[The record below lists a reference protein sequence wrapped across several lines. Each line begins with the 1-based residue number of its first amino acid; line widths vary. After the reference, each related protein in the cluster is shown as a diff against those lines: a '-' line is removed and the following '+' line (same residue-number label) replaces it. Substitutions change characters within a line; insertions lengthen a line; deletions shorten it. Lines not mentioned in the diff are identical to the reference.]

1 MKNYLLTVLVSVVF
15 LFFNTIE
22 SSAQVEETKVWTLN
36 ECIEYA
42 FENNIQIQQTA
53 ISNQISKAN
62 LSESKFATLPTLN
75 GFANHVYNFGQT
87 IDPFTNS
94 FATSQVQSN
103 ALSLSTSLLVFNGF
117 QNINNIKRNQADYN
131 ASMQELERIKNDISL
146 NITNFYLQILFN
158 KELVENSEN
167 QLKVTQV
174 QVERIQKLVDV
185 GNMPEGNLRE
195 IEAQQASEELQ
206 LINAKNQLMLSKLS
220 LAQLLR
226 IENARTFDIEEPNLE
241 NFEGRSSLI
250 PASDL
255 YETALDIM
263 PEIKSAE
270 YSFYSAEK
278 STQIAKSGYYP
289 RLVLNGSLG
298 SGYSGANTEITNISN
313 PRYVPTLDRV
323 QNTNQFIETLTSDI
337 TRQQKKWDD
346 QLDDNFNQSIGL
358 SLNIPIFNGLSAR
371 RNVERAK
378 LNAESAALEL
388 ENAKLSLRQNIETA
402 HTEAVAAL
410 KRFHAAEKS
419 VNSLKL
425 SFEYTQKRFD
435 VGAVNSFDFNNEKNR
450 LSNAESEL
458 LQAKY
463 EYIFR
468 TKVLDFYKGEALN
481 LE

>member
-1 MKNYLLTVLVSVVF
+1 MKNYIFPVLVSI
-15 LFFNTIE
+15 LFFLASAIE
-22 SSAQVEETKVWTLN
+22 TSAQVQESKIWTLN

-53 ISNQISKAN
+53 INNQISKAN
-62 LSESKFATLPTLN
+62 LSESKYATLPTLN

-117 QNINNIKRNQADYN
+117 QNINTIKRNQADYN

-167 QLKVTQV
+167 QLKVTEQ

-226 IENARTFDIEEPNLE
+226 MEDARTFEIEEPNLE
-241 NFEGRSSLI
+241 NFQGKSGLI
-250 PASDL
+250 PASAL

-298 SGYSGANTEITNISN
+298 SGYSGANTEITDISN

>member
-1 MKNYLLTVLVSVVF
+1 MKNYLFPVLVSILLLLSTSKATF
-15 LFFNTIE
+15 
-22 SSAQVEETKVWTLN
+22 AQTELEKVWTLN

-42 FENNIQIQQTA
+42 FQNNIQIQQTS
-53 ISNQISKAN
+53 ISNEISKIN
-62 LSESKFATLPTLN
+62 LSESKFALLPTLN

-94 FATSQVQSN
+94 FATNQVQSN

-117 QNINNIKRNQADYN
+117 QNINTIKRNEADYK
-131 ASMQELERIKNDISL
+131 ASEQELERIKNDISL

-158 KELVENSEN
+158 KELVENSDN
-167 QLKVTQV
+167 QLKVTEQ

-206 LINAKNQLMLSKLS
+206 LINAKNQLMLSKLN

-226 IENARTFDIEEPNLE
+226 IEDSRTFEVQEPNLE
-241 NFEGRSSLI
+241 NFQGKSELI
-250 PASDL
+250 PAAAL
-255 YETALDIM
+255 YETALGIM

-270 YSFYSAEK
+270 YSYFSAEK
-278 STQIAKSGYYP
+278 STQIARAGYYP
-289 RLVLNGSLG
+289 RLTLNGSMG
-298 SGYSGANTEITNISN
+298 SGYSGANTEVIGFTDA
-313 PRYVPTLDRV
+313 RYTPSSDRV
-323 QNTNQFIETLTSDI
+323 IGTNNFIEKLSADVI
-337 TRQQKKWDD
+337 REEKAWDD
-346 QLDDNFNQSIGL
+346 QLDDNFNKSLGL
-358 SLNIPIFNGLSAR
+358 SLNVPIFNGLSAR
-371 RNVERAK
+371 KSVERAK
-378 LNAESAALEL
+378 LNAESVALEL
-388 ENAKLSLRQNIETA
+388 ENAKLRLRQNIETA
-402 HTEAVAAL
+402 HTEAIAAL
-410 KRFHAAEKS
+410 KRYNAAEKS

-425 SFEYTQKRFD
+425 SFDYTQKRFD

-468 TKVLDFYKGEALN
+468 TKVLDFYKGEALI